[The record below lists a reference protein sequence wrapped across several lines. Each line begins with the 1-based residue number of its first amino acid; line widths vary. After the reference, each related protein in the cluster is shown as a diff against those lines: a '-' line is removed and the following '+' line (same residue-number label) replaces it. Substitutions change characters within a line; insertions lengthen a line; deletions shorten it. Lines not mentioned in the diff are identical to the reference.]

1 MRLLS
6 IVALQ
11 MEPVAGDLES
21 TVARFEHRVR
31 VLRETFRSV
40 QLVVAPELHLSAVG
54 GLFDEAPG
62 HADRVAVPVPGPLTE
77 RLAALARETGLWLV
91 PGSLYERDGA
101 DVHNTAV
108 VLSPSGELVTTYRK
122 CFPWQPYEAS
132 VPGRRLVTFDIE
144 DVGRVGLAI
153 CHDGAFP
160 EVFRAL
166 AWSGAEVVLQPTLT
180 TTIDREAEVVLA
192 RANAIAN
199 QLYVVSVN
207 ACAPAGLG
215 RSVLVDPEGH
225 VRYEAGAGEE
235 VITDVLDLDAVTR
248 VREHGSYGINRLL
261 DQLDR
266 VGPGLELPQ
275 SEGFVPRP
283 RVEVDA

>member
-1 MRLLS
+1 VRLLS

-11 MEPVAGDLES
+11 MEPLAGDVEATL
-21 TVARFEHRVR
+21 ARFEHRVR
-31 VLRETFRSV
+31 VLRETFESV
-40 QLVVAPELHLSAVG
+40 QLVIAPELHLSAVG
-54 GLFDEAPG
+54 GFFDEVSG
-62 HADRVAVPVPGPLTE
+62 HAERVAVTVPGAMTD
-77 RLAALARETGLWLV
+77 RLGALARETGLWLV
-91 PGSLYERDGA
+91 PGSLYERDA
-101 DVHNTAV
+101 DGIHNTAV
-108 VLSPSGELVTTYRK
+108 VLSPDGELVTSYRK

-132 VPGRRLVTFDIE
+132 IPGRRLVTFDIE

-266 VGPGLELPQ
+266 VGPDLELPMY
-275 SEGFVPRP
+275 GGYVARP
-283 RVEVDA
+283 TVEVDA